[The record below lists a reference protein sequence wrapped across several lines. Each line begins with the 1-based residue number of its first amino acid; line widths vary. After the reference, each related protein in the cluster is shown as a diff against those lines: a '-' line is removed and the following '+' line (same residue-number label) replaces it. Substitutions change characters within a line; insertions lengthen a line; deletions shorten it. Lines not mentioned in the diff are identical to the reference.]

1 MSLYGVGKLR
11 EAARWAK
18 PFRPRNLLRANQF
31 PVFSITACNELDDG
45 YKSEHATNNQTIMI
59 MIPMLAVVPMFA
71 AIGYSLVYLLAGGGL
86 GGAVLIF
93 IVAKM
98 LGK

>member
-1 MSLYGVGKLR
+1 
-11 EAARWAK
+11 
-18 PFRPRNLLRANQF
+18 
-31 PVFSITACNELDDG
+31 
-45 YKSEHATNNQTIMI
+45 MI
-59 MIPMLAVVPMFA
+59 LMPILAVAPMFA

-98 LGK
+98 FGK